1 MIRHGGRRII
11 IDIDGG
17 IDVDG
22 ELSKPFPCQIT
33 NVGISDSGMVA
44 TWVDH
49 ELRLAR
55 MALLDY
61 NENFANGISKAD
73 LRLNRN
79 TAMVSNSKW
88 CHILDAEPVALKVED
103 DKIFFAL
110 WSRGIYCID
119 MNATELWRLPLFDER
134 EKTPPRSNEVTTIS
148 VVGENIVVWSR
159 GGKFKRI
166 ESNTGEIIEEGK
178 IDVECDLE
186 VVFNHGENFLLSSN
200 DGWIWEYQ
208 GGEITVA
215 RKLRGSIQDAVFDGE
230 DWRIICWRDDIML
243 RGDSTTRKE
252 LGVQLIF
259 QDEIWQVLDNQGQIS
274 PHMNA

>member
-1 MIRHGGRRII
+1 MKLPQLEKKPEIKSCHNKTWTDDYSWIHQPNILEVLR
-11 IDIDGG
+11 DS
-17 IDVDG
+17 
-22 ELSKPFPCQIT
+22 SKLLPEVRKYLEDENEFF
-33 NVGISDSGMVA
+33 SDQMKD
-44 TWVDH
+44 T
-49 ELRLAR
+49 
-55 MALLDY
+55 
-61 NENFANGISKAD
+61 K
-73 LRLNRN
+73 
-79 TAMVSNSKW
+79 
-88 CHILDAEPVALKVED
+88 HIQK
-103 DKIFFAL
+103 K
-110 WSRGIYCID
+110 
-119 MNATELWRLPLFDER
+119 LFDER
-134 EKTPPRSNEVTTIS
+134 KKTPPRSNEVTTIS